1 VSDRAPRM
9 RQYAGIAGIVM
20 LALTTVVWRPR
31 FVPADLPADPA
42 GTLSFDRH
50 RASVQEKDIDLGERA
65 VSPPYPPATF
75 RHRAHDRFARA
86 ISAMRFRGSWLAPQA
101 GLAGLV
107 TIGAAFIVNALVTDY
122 ATWGAASYRWVQRFT
137 SEFIEAARLCRHA
150 LGDRWFADETYF

>member
-1 VSDRAPRM
+1 M

-20 LALTTVVWRPR
+20 LALTTRVASSLRAGR
-31 FVPADLPADPA
+31 PA
-42 GTLSFDRH
+42 GRSRRHLSFDRH